1 MEPLS
6 MLNEDVRM
14 PPSIRSLYTDE
25 PDSDA
30 DGIDSDSDAASVED
44 IDETTR
50 NNLRHTI
57 NSDQQQWDRG
67 FRLLRSLWTG

>member
-30 DGIDSDSDAASVED
+30 DSIDSDSDAASVED